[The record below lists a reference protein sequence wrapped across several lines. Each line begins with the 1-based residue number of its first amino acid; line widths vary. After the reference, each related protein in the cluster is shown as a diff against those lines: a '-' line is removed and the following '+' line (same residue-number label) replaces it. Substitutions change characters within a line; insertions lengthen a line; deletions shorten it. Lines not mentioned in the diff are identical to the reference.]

1 MPVVQLQD
9 DTGANLGAALGTAA
23 GYFATRKQRAA
34 KNALDNQT
42 AKAYADNITSEIQS
56 RNAATQQSQSDY
68 QAKQLQEG
76 LATKYAGLIKAG
88 PPKGV
93 DPMRWAAS
101 LQAQANA
108 DGLTD
113 PNLRAQ
119 LVSEAQATIAANAP
133 KLSEVEHGL
142 PQPVTSG
149 KGAWTPQQTSQH
161 YIQAAARVM
170 SSNMPDDQKKTL
182 AGQYLQMAQAATKDQ
197 PPQITPYQQ
206 QELGIQSQRLGVE
219 RQNANRPRVGNG
231 RGSDG
236 LTPYERITLGHWNQ
250 THNPDG
256 TVKSGAYHDTT
267 GLTSMGRTL
276 FDQDMQNYNRAI
288 ILNPNDPP
296 VEPNPM
302 DPKYAKRPGSGG
314 GNAGASGSSGSKF
327 VPGHIYT
334 DANGN
339 KARYN
344 ADGSW
349 TPQP

>member
-231 RGSDG
+231 RGPDG
-236 LTPYERITLGHWNQ
+236 LTPYERIEQGHWNQ
-250 THNPDG
+250 THNSDG
-256 TVKSGAYHDTT
+256 TLKSSRQSIPQQRSKDADDAQAAINKGADYDKVTQHYATKWNIP
-267 GLTSMGRTL
+267 LA
-276 FDQDMQNYNRAI
+276 RAKEE
-288 ILNPNDPP
+288 LNPLP
-296 VEPNPM
+296 
-302 DPKYAKRPGSGG
+302 
-314 GNAGASGSSGSKF
+314 
-327 VPGHIYT
+327 
-334 DANGN
+334 
-339 KARYN
+339 
-344 ADGSW
+344 
-349 TPQP
+349 